1 VSQPPILQLGDP
13 DCEDSHEAGG
23 KGAGLATMT
32 RLGLPVP
39 AAFVV
44 RASVL
49 ADLLDSAGDRER
61 VLSILGRAGDVGAAE
76 TARSIQPLIRALQLP
91 PLLSEEID
99 LALEQLSCKAGVA
112 VRSSA
117 SVEDSDT
124 ASYAGQQDTYL
135 NVKENSDV
143 PDRIRDCWAS
153 FFSERALFYRSRHG
167 KLDDLGMAVVVQRQI
182 ESDRSGVMFTID
194 PVRRRRDQMMIEA
207 VWGLGEAVVSGHA
220 TPDHYVVSR
229 DGKVKQVRISVQ
241 EVAMRVDE
249 SGGVTQYE
257 LTTEQGGAR
266 VLSDAELWNLADLG
280 RRLESRFGSPQDV
293 EFAFEGERL
302 YVLQSRPVTA

>member
-1 VSQPPILQLGDP
+1 
-13 DCEDSHEAGG
+13 
-23 KGAGLATMT
+23 MT

-39 AAFVV
+39 AAFVI

-49 ADLLDSAGDRER
+49 ADLLDSTGERER
-61 VLSILGRAGDVGAAE
+61 VLALLARAADAGAAE

-91 PLLSEEID
+91 APLSDEID
-99 LALEQLSCKAGVA
+99 RALEQLSCKTGVA

-117 SVEDSDT
+117 SVEDSET

-135 NVKENSDV
+135 NVREKGEV

-167 KLDDLGMAVVVQRQI
+167 SLEDLGMAVVVQRQI

-229 DGKVKQVRISVQ
+229 DGKVKQVRVSAQ
-241 EVAMRVDE
+241 EVAMRADE

-257 LTTEQGGAR
+257 LNPEEGGAR
-266 VLSDAELWNLADLG
+266 VLTDADLG
-280 RRLESRFGSPQDV
+280 NLAELGRKLEGHFGSAQDV

-302 YVLQSRPVTA
+302 YLLQSRPVTA